1 MERPALDCSTV
12 HPTPAPPSGWRF
24 RIAVAV
30 VLFGIGQAASAG
42 VANEPADDVYAGLLG
57 WAEKLS
63 GYPAPATAPVVE
75 FKPQSFFDTNACGG
89 RHCHVWGWYPD
100 TGRNVVYI
108 HEAARAAIADA
119 SDPQGVLAASIV
131 VHEFTHYLQAVHRNF
146 APYPCSQAIALE
158 REAYAVQSA
167 YINAYGRL
175 IPVGVS
181 MQTASCG
188 GMASA
193 SKAP

>member
-1 MERPALDCSTV
+1 MRYMVGMNRPLHAF
-12 HPTPAPPSGWRF
+12 AAF
-24 RIAVAV
+24 
-30 VLFGIGQAASAG
+30 VLLGACHAASAD
-42 VANEPADDVYAGLLG
+42 VATRQPQDDVYAGLLG

-63 GYPAPATAPVVE
+63 GYPAPDVAPVVE
-75 FKPQSFFDTNACGG
+75 FKPQSFFDANACGG
-89 RHCHVWGWYPD
+89 HHCHVWGWYPD
-100 TGRNVVYI
+100 TGRNVVYV
-108 HEAARAAIADA
+108 HESARAAIADA

-131 VHEFTHYLQAVHRNF
+131 VHEFTHYLQAVHRKF
-146 APYPCSQAIALE
+146 EPYPCTQAIALE
-158 REAYAVQSA
+158 REAYAVQNA

-193 SKAP
+193 VKAP

>member
-1 MERPALDCSTV
+1 MVAAIAFAGACHAAFADV
-12 HPTPAPPSGWRF
+12 APQRS
-24 RIAVAV
+24 
-30 VLFGIGQAASAG
+30 Q
-42 VANEPADDVYAGLLG
+42 DDVYAGLLG

-63 GYPAPATAPVVE
+63 GYPAPAQAPIVQFE
-75 FKPQSFFDTNACGG
+75 PQSFFDKNACGG

-100 TGRNVVYI
+100 TGKNVVYV

-119 SDPQGVLAASIV
+119 SDPRGVLAASIV
-131 VHEFTHYLQAVHRNF
+131 VHEFTHYLQAVHRGF
-146 APYPCSQAIALE
+146 KPYPCSQAVALE
-158 REAYAVQSA
+158 REAYAVQNA

-181 MQTASCG
+181 MQTVSCG

-193 SKAP
+193 APDPKR

>member
-1 MERPALDCSTV
+1 MRYMVGMNRPLHAFVAL
-12 HPTPAPPSGWRF
+12 
-24 RIAVAV
+24 
-30 VLFGIGQAASAG
+30 VLLGACHAACAEAASR
-42 VANEPADDVYAGLLG
+42 ESQDDVYAGLLG

-63 GYPAPATAPVVE
+63 GYPAPDVAPVVE
-75 FKPQSFFDTNACGG
+75 FKPQSFFDANACGG
-89 RHCHVWGWYPD
+89 HHCHVWGWYPD
-100 TGRNVVYI
+100 TGRNVVYV
-108 HEAARAAIADA
+108 HESARAAIADA

-131 VHEFTHYLQAVHRNF
+131 VHEFTHYLQAVHRKF
-146 APYPCSQAIALE
+146 EPYPCTQAIALE
-158 REAYAVQSA
+158 REAYAVQNA

-193 SKAP
+193 VKAP

>member
-1 MERPALDCSTV
+1 MKRLLATTAL
-12 HPTPAPPSGWRF
+12 
-24 RIAVAV
+24 
-30 VLFGIGQAASAG
+30 VLAASRGADAQVPTTG
-42 VANEPADDVYAGLLG
+42 QDDVYAGLLG

-63 GYPAPATAPVVE
+63 GYPAPAVAPVVQFE
-75 FKPQSFFDTNACGG
+75 SQAFFDANACGG

-100 TGRNVVYI
+100 TGRNVVYV

-131 VHEFTHYLQAVHRNF
+131 VHEFTHYLQAVRRGF
-146 APYPCSQAIALE
+146 AHYPCSQAIVLE
-158 REAYAVQSA
+158 REAYAVQNA

-181 MQTASCG
+181 MQTVTCAGRASEG
-188 GMASA
+188 KEPLKPAR
-193 SKAP
+193 

>member
-1 MERPALDCSTV
+1 VSRFLATLVTLI
-12 HPTPAPPSGWRF
+12 AFSGS
-24 RIAVAV
+24 AHA
-30 VLFGIGQAASAG
+30 QATLSQ
-42 VANEPADDVYAGLLG
+42 DDVYAGLLG

-63 GYPAPATAPVVE
+63 GYPAPATMPVVE
-75 FKPQSFFDTNACGG
+75 FKPQSFFDANACGG
-89 RHCHVWGWYPD
+89 HHCHVWGWYPD
-100 TGRNVVYI
+100 TGRNVVYV

-158 REAYAVQSA
+158 REAYAVQNA
-167 YINAYGRL
+167 YINAYGRM
-175 IPVGVS
+175 IPVGVA

-188 GMASA
+188 GNASA
-193 SKAP
+193 KPETLAPATTR